1 MVVDRYTH
9 HALRTTVDP
18 MRNKTILLVV
28 LAGALIV
35 AISMGT
41 RQSFGL
47 FLQPI
52 TGSLGIGREL
62 FSLSM
67 AIQNLIFGVPL
78 MGILA
83 DRYGARPILIAGGVI
98 YAAGLLLVAVS
109 PNTTALFLSLGLL
122 AGLGL
127 SSASYVVVLG
137 AVAQAV
143 PLQQR
148 TAAFGLITAGGS
160 FGMFAVVPFAQ
171 WLLSGFGWQ
180 RAMILLAVF
189 VWLIALLAFVLP
201 GRRKESGGASAEPE
215 ETQTMSEV
223 LAQAVRH
230 SGFWLLFV
238 GFFVCGFHVA
248 FIATHMPAYLAD
260 NGLAPSVSAT
270 ALALIGIFNMF
281 GSYSFGWLGDR
292 LRKKYLLSFL
302 YGMRAV
308 VIVIF
313 LLLPLT
319 SASAIVFGA
328 VIGFL
333 WLATVPLTS
342 GAVAQIFGWRYLST
356 LYGIVFFGHQLG
368 AFLGVWL
375 GGRIYDT
382 VGNYD
387 TVWMMAIALGVF
399 AALIHLPLS
408 DRPALKRAA
417 APQPA

>member
-1 MVVDRYTH
+1 
-9 HALRTTVDP
+9 
-18 MRNKTILLVV
+18 MRNKQILLVIF
-28 LAGALIV
+28 AGAMIV

-52 TGSLGIGREL
+52 SLSLGIGREL

-67 AIQNLIFGVPL
+67 ALQNLIFGLPI
-78 MGILA
+78 MGMLA
-83 DRYGARPILIAGGVI
+83 DRYGARPILILGGML
-98 YAAGLLLVAVS
+98 YAAGLLFVAVS
-109 PNTTALFLSLGLL
+109 PNLLGLYLSLGLM

-143 PLQQR
+143 PLNQR

-160 FGMFAVVPFAQ
+160 FGMFAVVPLAQ
-171 WLLSGFGWQ
+171 WLLSSFGWV
-180 RAMILLAVF
+180 RAMILLAIF
-189 VWLIALLAFVLP
+189 VWLIVILAFILP
-201 GRRKESGGASAEPE
+201 SGRKSGDSASAEAE
-215 ETQTMSEV
+215 EAETMSAV
-223 LAQAVRH
+223 LVKASRH
-230 SGFWLLFV
+230 SGFWLLFA

-248 FIATHMPAYLAD
+248 FITTHMPAYLAD

-270 ALALIGIFNMF
+270 ALALIGIFNMI

-292 LRKKYLLSFL
+292 YRKKYLLSLL
-302 YGMRAV
+302 YASRSV
-308 VIVIF
+308 VIVLF
-313 LLLPLT
+313 VMLPLT
-319 SASAIVFGA
+319 DLSAIVFGA
-328 VIGFL
+328 AIGFL

-375 GGRIYDT
+375 GGRVYDT
-382 VGNYD
+382 TGSYQI
-387 TVWMMAIALGVF
+387 VWLLAIALGVL
-399 AALIHLPLS
+399 AALIHLPIA
-408 DRPALKRAA
+408 DRPLTRREVAATAA
-417 APQPA
+417 A

>member
-1 MVVDRYTH
+1 
-9 HALRTTVDP
+9 
-18 MRNKTILLVV
+18 MRDKVILLVIF
-28 LAGALIV
+28 AGALIV

-47 FLQPI
+47 FLQPV
-52 TGSLGIGREL
+52 TATLGIGREL

-78 MGILA
+78 MGMLA
-83 DRYGARPILIAGGVI
+83 DRYGSRPVLIAGGVI
-98 YAAGLLLVAVS
+98 YAVGLLLIAVL
-109 PNTTALFLSLGLL
+109 PNTTALFLALGVLV
-122 AGLGL
+122 GLGL

-160 FGMFAVVPFAQ
+160 FGMFAVVPLAQ
-171 WLLSGFGWQ
+171 WLLGGFGWQ

-201 GRRKESGGASAEPE
+201 WRRKQDNVNADELE
-215 ETQTMSEV
+215 ETQTMSQV
-223 LAQAVRH
+223 LVQASRH
-230 SGFWLLFV
+230 SGFWLLFA

-248 FIATHMPAYLAD
+248 FISTHMPAYLAD

-292 LRKKYLLSFL
+292 FRKKYLLSFL

-319 SASAIVFGA
+319 SLSAIVFGA
-328 VIGFL
+328 AIGFL

-368 AFLGVWL
+368 AFMGVWL
-375 GGRIYDT
+375 GGRVYDT
-382 VGNYD
+382 AGNYD

-399 AALIHLPLS
+399 AALIHLPIA
-408 DRPALKRAA
+408 DRPLLQPKTAA
-417 APQPA
+417 QAA